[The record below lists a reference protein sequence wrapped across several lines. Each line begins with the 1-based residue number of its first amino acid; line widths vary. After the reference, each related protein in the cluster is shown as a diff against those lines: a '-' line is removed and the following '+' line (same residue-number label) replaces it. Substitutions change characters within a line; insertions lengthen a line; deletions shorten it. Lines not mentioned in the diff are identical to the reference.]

1 MLIALLRVL
10 APLSVLLLSA
20 PAEANPNP
28 NHRLT
33 IAKENAVK
41 QTSVGLDAAEA
52 YEARTNNAQLLYG
65 ATDKVFETV
74 KIDGQWR
81 LRFNLNLN
89 SSSFEYLSWI
99 VMAGLVDYNIQT
111 LVRQDFGVKLP
122 HFIETDFFVFAASM
136 EYYEETGF
144 ASGGAIDYANHPS
157 FNYAREQMLSL
168 SKMQQLWRNDRP
180 AFFENLV
187 LRRKKLDGSVTTL
200 ESYLQRTD
208 LTRRQREAA
217 QMLEQLYGQNF

>member
-1 MLIALLRVL
+1 MLISLIRVL

-52 YEARTNNAQLLYG
+52 YEARTGNAQLLYG
-65 ATDKVFETV
+65 ATNNVFETV
-74 KIDGQWR
+74 KIDGQLR
-81 LRFNLNLN
+81 LRFNINLN
-89 SSSFEYLSWI
+89 ASSFEYLSWI
-99 VMAGLVDYNIQT
+99 VMAGLVDYNIQAM
-111 LVRQDFGVKLP
+111 VRQDFKTSLP
-122 HFIETDFFVFAASM
+122 QFIETDFFVFSAAM

-144 ASGGAIDYANHPS
+144 PAGGAVDYANDPNFS
-157 FNYAREQMLSL
+157 YARDQMLSL
-168 SKMQQLWRNDRP
+168 SKLQQLWRSNRP
-180 AFFENLV
+180 AFFETLV
-187 LRRKKLDGSVTTL
+187 LRRKKLDGRVITL

-208 LTRRQREAA
+208 LSRREREAA
-217 QMLEQLYGQNF
+217 QMLELLYGQTL